1 MAREL
6 IGHFGPDATD
16 EQIADAIIADYE
28 RRTGNT
34 VKPAE
39 PEPGDEPRPKP
50 DVQPKP

>member
-6 IGHFGPDATD
+6 VGYFGPDATD

-34 VKPAE
+34 VKPDE
-39 PEPGDEPRPKP
+39 REPRGEPRAKP
-50 DVQPKP
+50 TKP